1 MDAGGQKTTMIS
13 CDSEL
18 QKLRRRAQG
27 WNPPE
32 KYGYV
37 QRVVGMTLQ
46 ARGPAARVGQQ
57 CRLIPDAETAEEV
70 MAEVVGFDAN
80 HVILLPLSEVH
91 GIKAGIRI
99 HFIPGTF
106 TVAVGPQLQG
116 RILDGLGR
124 IMDDKPQPDNLQ
136 QYSIYRSP
144 PDPLARQRVV
154 EPLEVGVRAIDGLL
168 TCGRGQR
175 LGIFAGSGVGK
186 STLLGMIARNSS
198 AYVNVIGLIGERGR
212 EVRDFIEDDLG
223 AQGLKNSVVIAAT
236 SDQPPLVRI
245 KSAHVATTVAEYF
258 RDQGKDVMLIM
269 DSLTRFAMA
278 QREVGLAAGE
288 PPATRGYPPSVF
300 SMLPQLLERSGN
312 SDAGTMTAFYSVLV
326 EGDDMDEPITD
337 AVRGILDGHIHLS
350 RDLADENH
358 YPAIDILG
366 SVSRLMPDVVSDQ
379 HREAAVE
386 FKRLL
391 AAYEEARDLIN
402 IGAYQE
408 GSDPKVDRALQL
420 LAEMDGFLQQDVT
433 EQSTL
438 PEAKQQLIK
447 LLSQ

>member
-1 MDAGGQKTTMIS
+1 MNPTG
-13 CDSEL
+13 EL
-18 QKLRRRAQG
+18 QRIKKRAAS
-27 WNPPE
+27 WDPPE

-37 QRVVGMTLQ
+37 QRVVGMTLE

-57 CRLIPDAETAEEV
+57 CRLLPEDCSCEEIL
-70 MAEVVGFDAN
+70 AEVVGFSDN
-80 HVILLPLSEVH
+80 KVLLLPLSEVH
-91 GIKAGIRI
+91 GIKAGMRI

-106 TVAVGPQLQG
+106 TVGVGKQLQG
-116 RILDGLGR
+116 RVLDGLGR
-124 IMDDKPQPDNLQ
+124 VVDDGPQPDKLKPADVYNTPPAPLQ
-136 QYSIYRSP
+136 
-144 PDPLARQRVV
+144 RQRVV

-198 AYVNVIGLIGERGR
+198 ADVNVIGLIGERGR

-223 AQGLKNSVVIAAT
+223 QKGLKKSVVVAAT

-258 RDQGKDVMLIM
+258 RDRGYDVMLIM

-300 SMLPQLLERSGN
+300 SLLPRLLERSGN
-312 SDAGTMTAFYSVLV
+312 SASGTMTAFYSVLV
-326 EGDDMDEPITD
+326 EGDDMDEPVTD

-350 RDLADENH
+350 RALAEENH
-358 YPAIDILG
+358 YPAVDILG
-366 SVSRLMPDVVSDQ
+366 SVSRLMPDVVSDE
-379 HREAAVE
+379 HRQAAVE
-386 FKRLL
+386 FRRLM
-391 AAYEEARDLIN
+391 AAYEDARDLIN
-402 IGAYQE
+402 IGAYQQ
-408 GSDPKVDRALQL
+408 GSDPLVDRALKIL
-420 LAEMDGFLQQDVT
+420 DDMNDYLQQDT
-433 EQSTL
+433 NEQSDI
-438 PEAKQQLIK
+438 KQAREQLIG
-447 LLSQ
+447 LVS